1 MYCIMLALAHIQP
14 FYVLDQVHA
23 ELESEVQVEQAQV
36 KEVTNLDWDQVK
48 PRCI

>member
-1 MYCIMLALAHIQP
+1 MHCIMLALAHIQP

-23 ELESEVQVEQAQV
+23 EPESEVQLEQAQV
-36 KEVTNLDWDQVK
+36 EDFTNVELDQGK